1 MDYIKQM
8 RGFRERR
15 KSYPISAGAIALY
28 LAIFEYA
35 NDFRFPESFSV
46 SVLYLRASAAL
57 GEGTFKRAREELI
70 NGGYIHYR
78 QGQGRQH
85 GQYQL
90 IDLSGLSASDVTEE
104 APEPVPG
111 ESFVGQIAGQNDPEN
126 GPQSGPQTES
136 NVLTPQFGPQTG
148 PKNGPQTTLQST
160 LRAKMGADLA
170 RYSKYKYKQDDD
182 LSSSSGE
189 CGFTGQAFDSD
200 PSIEGNALEEISACW
215 RKHIGEPTPA
225 LYHIARSWMKS
236 GMEAA
241 LICRGIERS
250 VPSDD
255 PARYLHKVLSNWQR
269 EGVLTL
275 KDCEA
280 AHPDSLPKFSGQAY
294 GRPSSRGNDGL
305 CPPSYD
311 LDEVN
316 RLLNQGIIQRARE
329 QGQVV

>member
-15 KSYPISAGAIALY
+15 KNYPISAGAIALY
-28 LAIFEYA
+28 LVLFEYA

-46 SVLYLRASAAL
+46 SALYLRASAEL

-78 QGQGRQH
+78 PGQGRQH
-85 GQYQL
+85 GQYHL
-90 IDLSGLSASDVTEE
+90 VDFSGTSVSDITEE
-104 APEPVPG
+104 SPEPVSE

-126 GPQSGPQTES
+126 GPQSGPQMES

-160 LRAKMGADLA
+160 LRAKMGVNLA
-170 RYSKYKYKQDDD
+170 RYNNYKYKLEDD
-182 LSSSSGE
+182 SSSSLGE
-189 CGFTGQAFDSD
+189 PEFKGQVFDGN
-200 PSIEGNALEEISACW
+200 PPAEGKALEEISACW

-225 LYHIARSWMKS
+225 LYHIARSWMQS

-241 LICRGIERS
+241 LICRGIEQS
-250 VPSDD
+250 VPAKDA
-255 PARYLHKVLSNWQR
+255 ARYLHKVLSNWKK
-269 EGVLTL
+269 EGILTL
-275 KDCEA
+275 AACEA

-294 GRPSSRGNDGL
+294 GRAPSRGNDGL
-305 CPPSYD
+305 CQPSYD

-316 RLLNQGIIQRARE
+316 RLLNQEILQKARGQGI
-329 QGQVV
+329 VV

>member
-15 KSYPISAGAIALY
+15 KNNPISAGAIALY

-70 NGGYIHYR
+70 SGGYIRYQ

-85 GQYQL
+85 GQYHL
-90 IDLSGLSASDVTEE
+90 VDLSGTSASDISDTIEE
-104 APEPVPG
+104 VQEPVLEEPLA
-111 ESFVGQIAGQNDPEN
+111 GQIAGQNDPEN
-126 GPQSGPQTES
+126 GPQSGPQKES

-160 LRAKMGADLA
+160 LRAKMGANLA
-170 RYSKYKYKQDDD
+170 RYNNYKYKQDDD
-182 LSSSSGE
+182 PSSSGE
-189 CGFTGQAFDSD
+189 PEFKGQAFDGN
-200 PSIEGNALEEISACW
+200 PPAEGQALEDICACW

-225 LYHIARSWMKS
+225 LYHIARSWMQS

-241 LICRGIERS
+241 LICQGIEQS
-250 VPSDD
+250 VPAKD
-255 PARYLHKVLSNWQR
+255 PARYLHKVLSNWNR
-269 EGVLTL
+269 EGIRTL
-275 KDCEA
+275 AVYEA
-280 AHPDSLPKFSGQAY
+280 AHPAAQPKASGQTGKSKNAL
-294 GRPSSRGNDGL
+294 ST
-305 CPPSYD
+305 PPSYD
-311 LDEVN
+311 LNEIDQ
-316 RLLNQGIIQRARE
+316 LLRE
-329 QGQVV
+329 QELAAARKQGQAV